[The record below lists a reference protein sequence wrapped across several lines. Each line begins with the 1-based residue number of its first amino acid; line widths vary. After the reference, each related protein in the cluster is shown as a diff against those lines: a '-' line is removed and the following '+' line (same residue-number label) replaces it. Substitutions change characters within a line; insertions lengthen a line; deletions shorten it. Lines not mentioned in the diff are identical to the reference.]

1 MKIRGI
7 HHIGMLVRDARATA
21 QLLDRA
27 LGLKVTAWEDYGPGL
42 LRIGIIPTRSAL
54 LELIEPLTGDGF
66 NAQWLRERGEGIQH
80 IALQVD
86 DIDRAVRS
94 LKRRGIALQDGQPRP
109 GAAGTRI
116 AFLARE
122 ATGDLLV
129 ELTQPAKR
137 AAPRPRRRPQTTV
150 RGPRGRGR
158 TRRSA
163 AR

>member
-21 QLLDRA
+21 KMLDRA

-42 LRIGIIPTRSAL
+42 LRIGFIPTRSTL

-86 DIDRAVRS
+86 DIDGAVRS
-94 LKRRGIALQDGQPRP
+94 LKRRGIALQDDRPRP

-116 AFLARE
+116 AFLSRAS
-122 ATGDLLV
+122 TGDLLV
-129 ELTQPAKR
+129 ELTQPRKR
-137 AAPRPRRRPQTTV
+137 PGRRPQTTV
-150 RGPRGRGR
+150 RSPRGRRR

-163 AR
+163 R